1 MADGQ
6 HLASSRYTEDAFPS
20 GHRSIW
26 GSWYDSDS
34 GAWGYACCKATNK
47 SAAPCAAIESDAS
60 EVARQTQAAAETSDQ
75 PEIDL
80 IWRSRSDF
88 ETAEG
93 FIIHSSKYLA
103 TQWLRW
109 LQDGKLSEVASKF
122 DPDVRKVLL
131 SEPAAKEACQQV
143 QRFCQRLDDRVPVEL
158 SQPLED
164 FCSCIGTREYV
175 KANKAYMD
183 IVMGSRKWQGD
194 VPYLVEGNR
203 NGPSVVQNVAERLN
217 KKNSNPL
224 DEAGIRDHAV
234 VLRRLL
240 KVAQAVLPNDDPSK
254 NCG

>member
-6 HLASSRYTEDAFPS
+6 HLAQSRYAEDAVPV

-26 GSWYDSDS
+26 GSWYDSGS
-34 GAWGYACCKATNK
+34 GSWGYACCKATSR
-47 SAAPCAAIESDAS
+47 SATPCAAIESDFS
-60 EVARQTQAAAETSDQ
+60 EVGRPAQADADQ
-75 PEIDL
+75 PEVKL
-80 IWRSRSDF
+80 TWRPRDDF

-93 FIIHSSKYLA
+93 FIIHSSKFLA
-103 TQWLRW
+103 SQWLRW
-109 LQDGKLSEVASKF
+109 LQDGKLSEVAEKF

-131 SEPAAKEACQQV
+131 SESAAKEACQQV
-143 QRFCQRLDDRVPVEL
+143 RRFCERLDDRVPVEL

-164 FCSCIGTREYV
+164 FCGCIGSREYV
-175 KANKAYMD
+175 RANKAYMD

-217 KKNSNPL
+217 KTNANPL
-224 DEAGIRDHAV
+224 DQAGIRDHAV

-240 KVAQAVLPNDDPSK
+240 KVAQAVLPNEDPSK